1 MSQTRHTS
9 LSLRTQF
16 TALVASLASCD
27 PADYFATSR
36 LLEQLGA
43 MRTQMERD
51 NAEELLP
58 ICSLAIGLM
67 EILNKEGQLGARET
81 MSAIDG
87 VMRLM
92 CGPLGIEQPATHAD
106 LQPKAPDSTPKTSL
120 PSPKEGSPSL
130 KLLSH
135 KKLGEMLVQMSLL
148 TPSQVEQALSH
159 QRLTGC
165 RLGEALI
172 QMRILAR
179 ETVESALRMQGARRA
194 NEDPW
199 VVL

>member
-16 TALVASLASCD
+16 TSVATALASCD

-43 MRTQMERD
+43 LRTQLERD
-51 NAEELLP
+51 ETAELVP
-58 ICSLAIGLM
+58 YCALAIRLM
-67 EILNKEGQLGARET
+67 EVLNKEGQLDARET

-87 VMRLM
+87 VLRLM
-92 CGPLGIEQPATHAD
+92 CAPLGIDPPPAAAE
-106 LQPKAPDSTPKTSL
+106 LQPRPPELPTKTSL
-120 PSPKEGSPSL
+120 TPPKDGSPSL

-148 TPSQVEQALSH
+148 TPSQVEQALAH

-179 ETVESALRMQGARRA
+179 ETVESALRMQGARRT
-194 NEDPW
+194 NDDPW